1 MPRLAVN
8 PPIKPVKLFAKRWLF
23 AAAVVFAAYNPSGHS
38 YWHWALGNGGALSLK
53 VLVGIALLALVAATL
68 RMAFVSIG
76 YAGIAIVLSLIMA
89 SMLFQDG
96 LGWLA
101 FEDVRITQVTILLW
115 ISTVLGVGLSWS
127 FYQRR
132 ISGERDILRNP
143 P

>member
-8 PPIKPVKLFAKRWLF
+8 PPIKPLQLFAKRWLF

-38 YWHWALGNGGALSLK
+38 YWHWALADGGALSLK
-53 VLVGIALLALVAATL
+53 VVAGIALLALVAATL

-76 YAGIAIVLSLIMA
+76 YAGIATVLSLIMG
-89 SMLFQDG
+89 SLLFQDG

-115 ISTVLGVGLSWS
+115 ISTVLAVGLSWS

-132 ISGERDILRNP
+132 ISGERDVLRNP